1 MRICGH
7 SVKASTPGYALGAQ
21 MLQLGFLKLL
31 HGAAMREEP
40 EEFPCVFSE
49 DPPYEVQ
56 KTPWLLPEELDVLRV
71 AEDALERCYNS
82 GRFLETAAYAMAAGR
97 AFPVRFLLPFGARQA
112 RGTAAAN
119 IPLDDYTAFLYNWC
133 AALRA

>member
-56 KTPWLLPEELDVLRV
+56 KTPWLSPEELDVLRA

-82 GRFLETAAYAMAAGR
+82 GVFWKRRLTRWRRQG
-97 AFPVRFLLPFGARQA
+97 FPRSFFTPFGRGRRAARHGEYSA
-112 RGTAAAN
+112 G
-119 IPLDDYTAFLYNWC
+119 
-133 AALRA
+133 

>member
-1 MRICGH
+1 
-7 SVKASTPGYALGAQ
+7 

-49 DPPYEVQ
+49 DPPHEVQ
-56 KTPWLLPEELDVLRV
+56 KTPWLSPEELAVLRA

-82 GRFLETAAYAMAAGR
+82 GRLDVYQSQHHGLHAVGREALAHDELVQAGGQQR
-97 AFPVRFLLPFGARQA
+97 KGRTQQVKGEIGLRIRVGGVCLL
-112 RGTAAAN
+112 
-119 IPLDDYTAFLYNWC
+119 YTSRC
-133 AALRA
+133 V